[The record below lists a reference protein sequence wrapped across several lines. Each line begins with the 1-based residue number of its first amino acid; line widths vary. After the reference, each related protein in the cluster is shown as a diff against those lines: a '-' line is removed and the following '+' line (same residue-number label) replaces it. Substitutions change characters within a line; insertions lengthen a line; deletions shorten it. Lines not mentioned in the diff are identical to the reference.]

1 MTGVGMTFALQRMWP
16 PWCQLSTGGGLY
28 LRNPSSENKKFWY
41 LLRSLWQLVNHNF
54 FHRASYARDKAVLPP
69 AHGKVQETQVLARA
83 HLEAS
88 VSNESTLAAGSI
100 LMPLSISPEP
110 CHLKL
115 PAKCVCSAEK
125 ETGMTDVVTI
135 CGKGRQTSRND
146 MLIKNHQKPLLW
158 AAFAAAR
165 VCMHKTFKM

>member
-1 MTGVGMTFALQRMWP
+1 
-16 PWCQLSTGGGLY
+16 
-28 LRNPSSENKKFWY
+28 
-41 LLRSLWQLVNHNF
+41 
-54 FHRASYARDKAVLPP
+54 LPP

-125 ETGMTDVVTI
+125 EMDMTDVVTI
-135 CGKGRQTSRND
+135 CWRGRQTSKND
-146 MLIKNHQKPLLW
+146 MLIKNHQKPS
-158 AAFAAAR
+158 
-165 VCMHKTFKM
+165 KTLVMGCLCSC